1 MNYSHIAVE
10 AISAV
15 FVLCIRFV
23 LFIDDTIKRLTEPNK
38 DTCKF
43 TDHLVLMDRRIRE
56 QSSLAAKIE
65 TQTFESLYVKH
76 IELKLKMIERD
87 RNMVQRMLRMEERMK
102 ALINASEKNTYVALE
117 PFLNEKCHTTFY
129 IHEPI
134 DYIEINLPEHVKLIF
149 FDEYDGGKGKHCF
162 FEFFLYDFN
171 DNLIDEFD
179 IDFDYINNLKGYDC
193 GYGSDRVA
201 RMTEEI
207 TNYIKEKLNLLIKD
221 EKKYIYSNTKG
232 NATFFASPCVK
243 ITLPLKICFK
253 KIIISV
259 KDTVCGRTPDTRRSD
274 GYMMDAKP
282 TNFSVTLSS
291 WNEEKTQK
299 KIVKKFYVDTK
310 DSDYTC
316 IVHNYVPLETTGNTI
331 LS

>member
-1 MNYSHIAVE
+1 MNCSHIAVE

-76 IELKLKMIERD
+76 VELKLKMIERD
-87 RNMVQRMLRMEERMK
+87 RNMVQRMVRMEERMK

-117 PFLNEKCHTTFY
+117 PFLNDKCHTTFY

-134 DYIEINLPEHVKLIF
+134 DYIELDLNELNLNS
-149 FDEYDGGKGKHCF
+149 FDSWNGAKGKHCF
-162 FEFFLYDFN
+162 FEFLLYDLD
-171 DNLIDEFD
+171 DNQIDEFD
-179 IDFDYINNLKGYDC
+179 IDFGLCDIHHYSG
-193 GYGSDRVA
+193 GFDR
-201 RMTEEI
+201 RDEI
-207 TNYIKEKLNLLIKD
+207 RKEVTCYIKEKLNLVIKD
-221 EKKYIYSNTKG
+221 EKKCIYSNTKG
-232 NATFFASPCVK
+232 NTTFFASLCK
-243 ITLPLKICFK
+243 ITLPSKIYFK
-253 KIIISV
+253 KIIINT
-259 KDTVCGRTPDTRRSD
+259 KDTVCGLLPNHHTG
-274 GYMMDAKP
+274 GYVDAKQ
-282 TNFSVTLSS
+282 TNFDVTLSS

-299 KIVKKFYVDTK
+299 KIVKKFSVDTK
-310 DSDYTC
+310 DSNYTC
-316 IVHNYVPLETTGNTI
+316 IVHNYVPLKTTGNTI

>member
-65 TQTFESLYVKH
+65 TQTFESLHVKH
-76 IELKLKMIERD
+76 VELKLKMIERD
-87 RNMVQRMLRMEERMK
+87 RNMVQRMVRMEERMK

-134 DYIEINLPEHVKLIF
+134 DYIELDLPNETRLIF
-149 FDEYDGGKGKHCF
+149 FNDYNGGKGKHCF

-171 DNLIDEFD
+171 DNLMDEFD
-179 IDFDYINNLKGYDC
+179 IDFDYMNNLYDYGYERDTV
-193 GYGSDRVA
+193 DKN
-201 RMTEEI
+201 TKEI
-207 TNYIKEKLNLLIKD
+207 TSYIQEKLNLVIKD
-221 EKKYIYSNTKG
+221 EKKCIYSNTKG
-232 NATFFASPCVK
+232 NTTLFASQCAK
-243 ITLPLKICFK
+243 ITLPSKICFK
-253 KIIISV
+253 KIIIST
-259 KDTVCGRTPDTRRSD
+259 KDTVCGRVSDPRRSN
-274 GYMMDAKP
+274 GYMVDAKP
-282 TNFSVTLSS
+282 TNIDVTLSS

-299 KIVKKFYVDTK
+299 KIVKKFSVDTK
-310 DSDYTC
+310 DSNYTC
-316 IVHNYVPLETTGNTI
+316 IVHNYVPLKTTGNTI

>member
-76 IELKLKMIERD
+76 VELKLKMIERD
-87 RNMVQRMLRMEERMK
+87 RNMVQRMVRMEERMK
-102 ALINASEKNTYVALE
+102 ALIKASEKNTYVALE

-134 DYIEINLPEHVKLIF
+134 DYIELDINGLSLNS
-149 FDEYDGGKGKHCF
+149 FDSWNGAKGKHCF
-162 FEFFLYDFN
+162 FEFLLYDLD
-171 DNLIDEFD
+171 DNQIDEFD
-179 IDFDYINNLKGYDC
+179 IDFGLCDILHYSGGAYRIDEIRKEFTCYIQEN
-193 GYGSDRVA
+193 
-201 RMTEEI
+201 
-207 TNYIKEKLNLLIKD
+207 
-221 EKKYIYSNTKG
+221 
-232 NATFFASPCVK
+232 
-243 ITLPLKICFK
+243 
-253 KIIISV
+253 
-259 KDTVCGRTPDTRRSD
+259 
-274 GYMMDAKP
+274 
-282 TNFSVTLSS
+282 
-291 WNEEKTQK
+291 
-299 KIVKKFYVDTK
+299 
-310 DSDYTC
+310 
-316 IVHNYVPLETTGNTI
+316 
-331 LS
+331 